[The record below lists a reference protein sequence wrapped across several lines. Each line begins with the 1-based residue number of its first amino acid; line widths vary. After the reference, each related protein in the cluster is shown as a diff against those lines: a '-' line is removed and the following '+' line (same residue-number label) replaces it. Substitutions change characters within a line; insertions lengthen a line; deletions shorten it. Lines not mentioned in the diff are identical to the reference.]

1 MHIATRIEYLSSPLD
16 RVEAKGI
23 LRGILILRNAR
34 ETSGAEMVSETD
46 QTWVPQWHFTTVPYL
61 TVVKKQNIHAI
72 YKCKSNY
79 VTFVIM

>member
-16 RVEAKGI
+16 RVWAKGI

-46 QTWVPQWHFTTVPYL
+46 QTRAPQRHFTTVSY
-61 TVVKKQNIHAI
+61 
-72 YKCKSNY
+72 
-79 VTFVIM
+79 